1 MSIPSDES
9 EAIVDIGWP
18 SPQNFTITKDN
29 NNVQM
34 IVTLDWD
41 SITINQSP
49 FSTDLSEYGFN
60 TVYYRVMING
70 KTYLTSESHITI
82 SLSLGGKSC
91 MKVKA
96 IYDIGYDSP
105 YYIQSDWTEEIC
117 IQNPVDL
124 YCKKRCNSTSV
135 AKTQNNISRKQ
146 RYALAIKTARGAS
159 NFIC

>member
-1 MSIPSDES
+1 MAISSDES
-9 EAIVDIGWP
+9 EAIIDIGWP
-18 SPQNFTITKDN
+18 SPQNFTISKQH

-41 SITINQSP
+41 SISIEDP
-49 FSTDLSEYGFN
+49 IFSTDNGYGFN
-60 TVYYRVMING
+60 SVYYRVMVNE
-70 KTYLTSESHITI
+70 KTYLATDSHIVI
-82 SLSLGGKSC
+82 PLLLGGRTC

-96 IYDIGYDSP
+96 IYEIGDDSP
-105 YYIQSDWTEEIC
+105 YYIQSDWTKEIC
-117 IQNPVDL
+117 IENPTDL
-124 YCKKRCNSTSV
+124 YCKKRCNSTNV

>member
-1 MSIPSDES
+1 MAVPSEES
-9 EAIVDIGWP
+9 EIIHDIGWP
-18 SPQNFTITKDN
+18 SPQNFTITKKH

-41 SITINQSP
+41 CISMDEPP
-49 FSTDLSEYGFN
+49 FSTESGYGFN
-60 TVYYRVMING
+60 SVYYRVMVNE
-70 KTYLTSESHITI
+70 KTYLATESHII
-82 SLSLGGKSC
+82 IPLLFGGETC

-96 IYDIGYDSP
+96 IYDIGDDSP

-124 YCKKRCNSTSV
+124 YCKKRCNNTSV